1 MDRPHSR
8 GAKRAARD
16 VQGFNSSGP
25 SKRKVKNMKLRLT
38 RFIATTTLGAVLLS
52 SSLALGISKDEVIT
66 LTKLGI
72 SDDEVVKAID
82 KDRTVFTLQIQD
94 ILALKQAGVSEGVIK
109 HMLNTPQL
117 YGKKAEDA
125 MGGPTGPTGPTT
137 TGPARERTPE
147 ELAAE
152 QEQIRRDAAKLAKEA
167 KKVRETQQKAFA
179 QGVLRRGQ
187 ELAEEGKFVE
197 AIQTF
202 QDFVAKGN
210 YPPGSEEFYI
220 AKYGIAN
227 ALKQAGLLQ
236 SAAKNLVEVVL
247 EGPDRPFFIPAFED
261 LRDLRRQINY
271 SPPDLEELTKFY
283 VGGTSQKF
291 QDGFNYMLGEFFYD
305 FSNFSQ
311 ALKYLDL
318 VTPAA
323 EEASKA
329 LYLKGLVQ
337 VRNQLYRSAIESFQ
351 NAILASERNESDPE
365 IADLAFMAL
374 ARIAYESGDYDAAI
388 YYYRKVSKQST
399 KLPVAFYESAWTY
412 FVKGDYSRAL
422 GTFQAL
428 HSPVFE
434 HYFYPELWILEATAY
449 LNMCRYDLARDAIN
463 TFNDRVASMME
474 PMSRFMQSMRT
485 PADFYTAITQTA
497 NHQKEFLPEQLI
509 EPVLA
514 NVDFYNLYRTI
525 HQIEREQRIIQE
537 NMAGLGA
544 FGQELDGKLATIRQS
559 RVNEIGIKVQQV
571 LKRVQDELQ
580 QYAVKVTE
588 IEVDLQVQEMEK
600 IDVETQKLFGEETEV
615 KKEEE
620 ASGEGAIA
628 IVGADSMQ
636 WPFEGEYWS
645 DEIGSYRSFLTEV
658 CTK

>member
-1 MDRPHSR
+1 
-8 GAKRAARD
+8 
-16 VQGFNSSGP
+16 
-25 SKRKVKNMKLRLT
+25 MKLRPT
-38 RFIATTTLGAVLLS
+38 RFIAVSILGAMLFS
-52 SSLALGISKDEVIT
+52 SPVAFAISKDEVIT

-72 SDDEVVKAID
+72 SDDEVIKAID
-82 KDRTVFTLQIQD
+82 KDRTVFSLQIQD

-125 MGGPTGPTGPTT
+125 MGGTT
-137 TGPARERTPE
+137 TQPTVTPSTREKTPE

-152 QEQIRRDAAKLAKEA
+152 QEKIRQEAAKLAEEA
-167 KKVRETQQKAFA
+167 KKVRETQQKAYA

-187 ELAEEGKFVE
+187 ELAQEGKFVE
-197 AIQTF
+197 AIQQF
-202 QDFVAKGN
+202 NDFVAKGN
-210 YPPGSEEFYI
+210 YAPGSDEFYI

-227 ALKQAGLLQ
+227 ALKEAGLLQ
-236 SAAKNLVEVVL
+236 SAAKNLVEVIL
-247 EGPDRPFFIPAFED
+247 EGPDRPFFMPAIED
-261 LRDLRRQINY
+261 LRDLRQKLNY

-283 VGGTSQKF
+283 VGGFSQKF
-291 QDGFNYMLGEFFYD
+291 QDGYNYLLGEFFYD
-305 FSNFSQ
+305 FSNFAQ

-318 VTPAA
+318 VTPESDEYA
-323 EEASKA
+323 KA

-337 VRNQLYRSAIESFQ
+337 VRNQLYRSALESFQ
-351 NAILASERNESDPE
+351 NAILATERNDSNPE
-365 IADLAFMAL
+365 ISDLAYMAL

-388 YYYRKVSKQST
+388 YYYRKVSKKST
-399 KLPVAFYESAWTY
+399 KLPMAFYESAWTY
-412 FVKGDYSRAL
+412 FVKGDYGRAL

-428 HSPVFE
+428 HSPVFD
-434 HYFYPELWILEATAY
+434 HYFYPELWILEATIY
-449 LNMCRYDLARDAIN
+449 LNMCRYDLARDAID
-463 TFNDRVASMME
+463 TFTRDVASLME

-497 NHQKEFLPEQLI
+497 NHQKEFLPERLVA
-509 EPVLA
+509 PVLA
-514 NVDFYNLYRTI
+514 NVDFYNLYRTVR
-525 HQIEREQRIIQE
+525 QIEREQQIIQD
-537 NMAGLGA
+537 NQAGLGA
-544 FGQELDGKLATIRQS
+544 FGQELAGKLATIRQS

-600 IDVETQKLFGEETEV
+600 IDAETQKLFGEAEEI
-615 KKEEE
+615 KKEES

-636 WPFEGEYWS
+636 WQFEGEYWS

-658 CTK
+658 CSK